1 MKTIGRFFPGIFCF
15 LLLPHF
21 SLRAQLGSPIKF
33 RKAGAYRY
41 GSFYFPASDGTRLA
55 VDVHLP
61 SKKILKREGGCVPV
75 IFYLTRYVRALELKW
90 PYKWLKDPYFGQV
103 SEKEVRYFND
113 HGYAVVIMDARGS
126 GASFGRRDMDFSEQ
140 ELEDAREVLDWLV
153 QQPWCSGK
161 IGTTGVSYLGTT
173 AELMLATGH
182 PAIKACVPRSAI
194 FDLYADMAF
203 PGGVRQGPFV
213 DIWGAT
219 TKALDRSDFAFF
231 GGKARKFVRGT
242 HPVLGDKGRRLLS
255 AALEEH
261 QANYHVYEE
270 LKRVVCRDELH
281 PTLKLPLNSFSV
293 HQRLERII
301 DSGVPIFRIGGW
313 YDGALSSSVVKGLWL
328 NPNTRYVLLGP
339 WDHGPHDMA
348 SPYGKSPHIRE
359 NILQEVRC
367 FFDAALK
374 GDSSGIR
381 SWPRVRVYNVGREK
395 WLAASCWPLATE
407 NTELY
412 LSADSQL
419 VATPTHAKPGILH
432 YQVDYSANTGG
443 GSRWNSQ
450 TLAYRYEAHTGYP
463 HRKEQLLRCLSF
475 RSAPLNDSLCIDG
488 HIRVRLPL
496 YFDNADPQVFVYVD
510 EEEPDGTVRYVTEGM
525 LRVAHR
531 KPGSVSGLQG
541 AFSSSQ
547 EMFKL
552 EQFRLVKPQERELV
566 ELELLPI
573 SYTIP
578 AGHRIII
585 SIAGADNAHFD
596 NTPAAPQN
604 FRLDLSHP
612 AEALITLPVAPLKP

>member
-1 MKTIGRFFPGIFCF
+1 M
-15 LLLPHF
+15 
-21 SLRAQLGSPIKF
+21 
-33 RKAGAYRY
+33 
-41 GSFYFPASDGTRLA
+41 
-55 VDVHLP
+55 
-61 SKKILKREGGCVPV
+61 PV

-348 SPYGKSPHIRE
+348 SPYGKSPHIQE

-412 LSADSQL
+412 LSVDSQL
-419 VATPTHAKPGILH
+419 VASPTHAKPGILH

-463 HRKEQLLRCLSF
+463 HRKEQLQRCLSF

-585 SIAGADNAHFD
+585 SVAGADNAHFD